1 MRLAETNNHNLEYA
15 RVYIDKA
22 GGKKRPLGVP
32 TPAWRVYLCLM
43 N

>member
-1 MRLAETNNHNLEYA
+1 MNVNRKVDKILDKKLSEIDFR

-32 TPAWRVYLCLM
+32 TPE
-43 N
+43 